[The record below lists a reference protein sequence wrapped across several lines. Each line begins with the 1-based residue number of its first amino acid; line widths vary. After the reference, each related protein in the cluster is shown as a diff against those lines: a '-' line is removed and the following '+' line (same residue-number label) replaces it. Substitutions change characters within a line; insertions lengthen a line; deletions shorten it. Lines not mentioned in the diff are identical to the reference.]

1 MSLQP
6 LSNEEMKIVRQVWL
20 HGPAS
25 VRQIHEQMSTEYKV
39 DFRTV
44 QTQLRR
50 LESKGYLVAFR
61 EGKNLV
67 YKTKAKQ
74 KSVIRKTLND
84 FVDRLFGGDSVE
96 MMQHML
102 SQSDLSSEDINELRK
117 LLNQQEPKDD

>member
-20 HGPAS
+20 NGPAT
-25 VRQIHEQMSTEYKV
+25 VREIHEQLLNEYEV

-50 LESKGYLVAFR
+50 LESKGYIVAISN
-61 EGKNLV
+61 GKNLV
-67 YKTKAKQ
+67 YKSKARKQ
-74 KSVIRKTLND
+74 SVIKKTLGD
-84 FVDRLFGGDSVE
+84 FVDRLFGGNSVE

-102 SQSDLSSEDINELRK
+102 SQSDLTADEISELRK
-117 LLNQQEPKDD
+117 LLDQQESRNE